1 MPVVQ
6 SQQPNGDT
14 HPVYEVDLTSSG
26 LLIQI
31 IDESGQVFL
40 IDRFAWDGIIAAVN
54 AEMKRAETA
63 AREWVATHYDP
74 KD

>member
-6 SQQPNGDT
+6 SVQPNGDT
-14 HPVYEVDLTSSG
+14 DPVYEVDLTSSG

-63 AREWVATHYDP
+63 AREWVATHYDS

>member
-6 SQQPNGDT
+6 SVQPNGDT
-14 HPVYEVDLTSSG
+14 HPVYEVDLTLSG

>member
-1 MPVVQ
+1 MPIVK

-14 HPVYEVDLTSSG
+14 RPVYEVDITLSG

-40 IDRFAWDGIIAAVN
+40 IDRFAWAGIIAAVE
-54 AEMKRAETA
+54 AEMKREKVA
-63 AREWVATHYDP
+63 AQEWIDAHYDP
-74 KD
+74 KE

>member
-6 SQQPNGDT
+6 SVQPNGDT
-14 HPVYEVDLTSSG
+14 DPVYEVDLTSSG

>member
-6 SQQPNGDT
+6 SVQPNGDT
-14 HPVYEVDLTSSG
+14 DPVYEVDLTSSG

-63 AREWVATHYDP
+63 AREWVATYYNPED
-74 KD
+74 

>member
-6 SQQPNGDT
+6 SVQPNGDT
-14 HPVYEVDLTSSG
+14 DPVYEVDLTSSG

-31 IDESGQVFL
+31 IDESGQVFR

-54 AEMKRAETA
+54 AERKRAETA
-63 AREWVATHYDP
+63 AQEWVATYYNPED
-74 KD
+74 